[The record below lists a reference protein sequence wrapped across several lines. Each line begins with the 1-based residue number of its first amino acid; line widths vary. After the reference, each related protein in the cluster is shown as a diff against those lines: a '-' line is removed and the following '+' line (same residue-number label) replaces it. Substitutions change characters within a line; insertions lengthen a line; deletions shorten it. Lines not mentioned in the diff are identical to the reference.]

1 MARTLLVLD
10 EVLAML
16 QVIGVSEKLR
26 DKFREQALGA
36 LKHKGRVDAPGGSD
50 SVTVSSGFGHSS
62 RRGFVELTINE
73 TLTQMDAAKAREI
86 GLMLLQGSE
95 AAISDEIT
103 IKLLEKVGIDDA
115 HRQGTILL
123 DLRELRQG
131 SRDVVRPQ

>member
-1 MARTLLVLD
+1 
-10 EVLAML
+10 
-16 QVIGVSEKLR
+16 
-26 DKFREQALGA
+26 
-36 LKHKGRVDAPGGSD
+36 
-50 SVTVSSGFGHSS
+50 
-62 RRGFVELTINE
+62 
-73 TLTQMDAAKAREI
+73 
-86 GLMLLQGSE
+86 MLLQGSE